1 MSKKTVIGT
10 TSVGLFSSVLAFL
23 GVVSCCGMP
32 IAAGILAWLGI
43 GASQLSF
50 FAEYRPLFIGIAI
63 VALLFGFWQVYFKK
77 RSSCCAS
84 GSGCCETAEKEEK
97 PKSQLV
103 QKVFLWIG
111 AIVVI
116 AMLFRGTKKLK
127 PPKWLRLHLSNK
139 LKINN
144 RAAALNK
151 LYDEYAIRYASIL
164 CIDNH
169 RTNRTLSVYQCF
181 GRNCFDVYSCR

>member
-116 AMLFRGTKKLK
+116 AMLFMGDQEAKAPEVA
-127 PPKWLRLHLSNK
+127 PP
-139 LKINN
+139 
-144 RAAALNK
+144 APVEQTQ
-151 LYDEYAIRYASIL
+151 DQQPG
-164 CIDNH
+164 CCP
-169 RTNRTLSVYQCF
+169 Q
-181 GRNCFDVYSCR
+181 